1 MSLLVFLKSDFFF
14 QTEYERRGEV
24 IVDFNDL
31 LWNNCS
37 MSEILNANFETNFL
51 IPKYSNLKLS

>member
-1 MSLLVFLKSDFFF
+1 MSFTRLCAILFVHQLEKTPIHNLYMSLLVFLKSDFFF

-31 LWNNCS
+31 L
-37 MSEILNANFETNFL
+37 
-51 IPKYSNLKLS
+51 

>member
-1 MSLLVFLKSDFFF
+1 MSFTRLCAILFVHQLEKKNPPIHNLYMSLLVFLKSDFFS

-31 LWNNCS
+31 L
-37 MSEILNANFETNFL
+37 
-51 IPKYSNLKLS
+51 

>member
-1 MSLLVFLKSDFFF
+1 MSFTRLCAILFVHQLEKNTNTQLIHEFIGFFKKVIFF

-31 LWNNCS
+31 L
-37 MSEILNANFETNFL
+37 
-51 IPKYSNLKLS
+51 